1 MTSATITPELRAD
14 VLVEAIPYL
23 ARFAGSRIVV
33 KYGGNALADADE
45 ARALRSFAEDVLA
58 LRSVGVLPVVVHGG
72 GPQIGEM
79 MQRLGME
86 PEFRDGLRVT
96 DAATLEVARMVLV
109 GKVNREIVGAI
120 NAKRPVAVGLSGED
134 AGLIGATRR
143 LPDIGFVGD
152 VDAVDTTILDHLLL
166 GGFVPVVATIGA
178 DASGQAYN
186 INADTVA
193 GALAKALAAEK
204 LIFLTDVAGI
214 RARREDAGSVVSTIG
229 TADLEQLIADGTVNA
244 GMIPKAQACANAVRG
259 GVNSAHILDG
269 RVAHALLVEL
279 FSEVGI
285 GTMVVDQ

>member
-1 MTSATITPELRAD
+1 MSSATITPELRAD

-23 ARFAGSRIVV
+23 ARFAGARIVV

-45 ARALRSFAEDVLA
+45 ASALRSFADDVLA

-72 GPQIGEM
+72 GPQIGDM

-86 PEFRDGLRVT
+86 PEFKDGLRVT
-96 DAATLEVARMVLV
+96 DSATLDVARMVLV

-120 NAKRPVAVGLSGED
+120 NAKRSVAVGLSGED

-143 LPDIGFVGD
+143 VPDIGFVGD
-152 VDAVDTTILDHLLL
+152 VDSVDSTILDHLLL
-166 GGFVPVVATIGA
+166 GGFIPVVATIGS
-178 DASGQAYN
+178 DGEGQAYN

-214 RARREDAGSVVSTIG
+214 RARREDAASVVST
-229 TADLEQLIADGTVNA
+229 
-244 GMIPKAQACANAVRG
+244 
-259 GVNSAHILDG
+259 
-269 RVAHALLVEL
+269 
-279 FSEVGI
+279 
-285 GTMVVDQ
+285 

>member
-1 MTSATITPELRAD
+1 MMGATITPELRAD

-45 ARALRSFAEDVLA
+45 ESALSSFADDVLA

-79 MQRLGME
+79 MQRLDME

-96 DAATLEVARMVLV
+96 DAATLDIARMVLV

-120 NAKRPVAVGLSGED
+120 NAKQAIAVGLSGED
-134 AGLIGATRR
+134 AGLIVATRR
-143 LPDIGFVGD
+143 VPDIGFVGD
-152 VDAVDTTILDHLLL
+152 VQSVDTTILDHLLA
-166 GGFVPVVATIGA
+166 GGFIPVIATIGTDGA
-178 DASGQAYN
+178 GQAYN

-193 GALAKALAAEK
+193 GALARALRAEK
-204 LIFLTDVAGI
+204 LIFLTDVRGI
-214 RARREDAGSVVSTIG
+214 RSDRDDPDSVVSSLG
-229 TADLEQLIADGTVNA
+229 TADLGNLIADGVVNA
-244 GMIPKAQACANAVRG
+244 GMIPKAQACAEAVRG
-259 GVNSAHILDG
+259 GVGSAHILDG

-279 FSEVGI
+279 FSETGI
-285 GTMVVDQ
+285 GTMVVDK

>member
-1 MTSATITPELRAD
+1 MSATTITPELRAD

-45 ARALRSFAEDVLA
+45 ESALRSFADDVLA

-96 DAATLEVARMVLV
+96 DAATLEIARMVLV

-120 NAKRPVAVGLSGED
+120 NAKQAIAVGLSGED

-143 LPDIGFVGD
+143 IPDIGFVGD
-152 VDAVDTTILDHLLL
+152 VRAVDTTILDHLLL
-166 GGFVPVVATIGA
+166 GGFIPVVATIGTDGA
-178 DASGQAYN
+178 GQAYN

-193 GALAKALAAEK
+193 GALARALSAEK

-214 RARREDAGSVVSTIG
+214 RADRDDPDSVVSSLG
-229 TADLEQLIADGTVNA
+229 TADLASLIADGVVNA
-244 GMIPKAQACANAVRG
+244 GMIPKAQACAEAVLG
-259 GVNSAHILDG
+259 GVASAHILDG
-269 RVAHALLVEL
+269 RVPHALLVEL
-279 FSEVGI
+279 FSETGI